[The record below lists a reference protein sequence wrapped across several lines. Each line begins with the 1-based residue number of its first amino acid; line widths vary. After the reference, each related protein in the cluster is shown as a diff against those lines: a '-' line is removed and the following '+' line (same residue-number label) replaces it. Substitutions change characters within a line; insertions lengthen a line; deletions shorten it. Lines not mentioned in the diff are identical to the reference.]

1 MKNNFRFY
9 VLRYTLRM
17 LAAIMLAITS
27 AANAGQ
33 FEDGLAA
40 YDRKD
45 YAAALKLF
53 QPLAKQGN
61 VHAQT
66 NLGAMYAN
74 GHGVPQDYAEA
85 MKWYSFAAKQN
96 NPLALFS
103 VGQLHF
109 YGRGVPKNQVEAMK
123 WWRQAADRGYAFAQF
138 NLGLSYAKGVG
149 VEKDMIEAHKW
160 IALAGT
166 RGHERSAETVSILE
180 KSMKP
185 EQITEAKKRAAAWKL
200 LK

>member
-1 MKNNFRFY
+1 MNSTAAFY
-9 VLRYTLRM
+9 APGV
-17 LAAIMLAITS
+17 LAAIALVVMS
-27 AANAGQ
+27 AASAGQ

-53 QPLAKQGN
+53 QPLATKGN
-61 VHAQT
+61 LHAQT

-85 MKWYSFAAKQN
+85 MKWYGLAAKQGN
-96 NPLALFS
+96 ALALFS

-109 YGRGVPKNQVEAMK
+109 YGRGVPKNEAEAMT

-149 VEKDMIEAHKW
+149 VGKDMIEAHKW
-160 IALAGT
+160 MNLAGM
-166 RGHERSAETVSILE
+166 RGDERAVKTVGILE
-180 KSMKP
+180 GSMKP
-185 EQITEAKKRAAAWKL
+185 EQIVEAKKRAAAWKAV
-200 LK
+200 K